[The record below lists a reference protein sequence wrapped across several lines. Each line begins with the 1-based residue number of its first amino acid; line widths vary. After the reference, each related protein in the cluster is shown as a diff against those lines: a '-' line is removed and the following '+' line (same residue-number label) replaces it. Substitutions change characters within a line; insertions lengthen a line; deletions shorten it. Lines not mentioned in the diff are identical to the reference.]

1 MKIPTRQAVEN
12 ADHPSVVRLWVAIGT
27 ALVLAMSSGHVRAHS
42 FDVGFMAPFSGLDAQ
57 QGQQALDGFLLAT
70 RERDGHAFEE
80 SDGHLGGL
88 DSYVI
93 RIDSSRGAEAVRGQL
108 DELFEGDGIVFLT
121 GVSVSETLAAAGV
134 GSDNNQSILVDPVD
148 SAVYRSAASAPESLV
163 TMDDMPFS
171 AAFREAY
178 GYEPDVYAI
187 GGYVAARFIAA
198 AVSAAEGRFSQR
210 DVLHRALARARENL
224 P

>member
-1 MKIPTRQAVEN
+1 MIA
-12 ADHPSVVRLWVAIGT
+12 RLWIACGI
-27 ALVLAMSSGHVRAHS
+27 ALVLATSGGHVRAHS
-42 FDVGFMAPFSGLDAQ
+42 FDVGFMAPLSGPDAH

-108 DELFEGDGIVFLT
+108 DELFDGDGIVFLT
-121 GVSVSETLAAAGV
+121 GVSVPDTLAVAGV
-134 GSDNNQSILVDPVD
+134 VPDDNQSILVDPVG

-163 TMDDMPFS
+163 TMDDIPLS
-171 AAFREAY
+171 TAFREAY

-198 AVSAAEGRFSQR
+198 AVLAAEGSFSQR
-210 DVLHRALARARENL
+210 DVLNRALARARDNL

>member
-1 MKIPTRQAVEN
+1 MIA
-12 ADHPSVVRLWVAIGT
+12 RLWFAFGT
-27 ALVLAMSSGHVRAHS
+27 VLVLATITGHVRAHS
-42 FDVGFMAPFSGLDAQ
+42 FNVGFMAPLSGPNAH

-70 RERDGHAFEE
+70 RERDGHALEE

-108 DELFEGDGIVFLT
+108 DELFDGDGIVFLT
-121 GVSVSETLAAAGV
+121 GVSVPETLSAAGV
-134 GSDNNQSILVDPVD
+134 MPDNHQSILVDPVD
-148 SAVYRSAASAPESLV
+148 SAVYRSAAGALESLV

-171 AAFREAY
+171 AAFREIY
-178 GYEPDVYAI
+178 GYEPDIYAI

-198 AVSAAEGRFSQR
+198 AVSAVEGRFSQR
-210 DVLHRALARARENL
+210 DALHRALVQARDSQVLR
-224 P
+224 PGS

>member
-1 MKIPTRQAVEN
+1 MIT
-12 ADHPSVVRLWVAIGT
+12 RLWIAFGI
-27 ALVLAMSSGHVRAHS
+27 ALVLATSGGHVRAHS
-42 FDVGFMAPFSGLDAQ
+42 FDVGFMAPLSGPDARR
-57 QGQQALDGFLLAT
+57 GQQALDGFLLAT

-88 DSYVI
+88 DSHVI

-108 DELFEGDGIVFLT
+108 DELFDGDGIVFLT
-121 GVSVSETLAAAGV
+121 GVSLPETLAAAGV
-134 GSDNNQSILVDPVD
+134 MPENNQSILVDPVG

-163 TMDDMPFS
+163 TMDEVPFS

-178 GYEPDVYAI
+178 GYEPDIYAI
-187 GGYVAARFIAA
+187 GGYVAARIIAA
-198 AVSAAEGRFSQR
+198 AVSVAEGRFSQR
-210 DVLHRALARARENL
+210 DVLHRALARARDNL

>member
-1 MKIPTRQAVEN
+1 MIA
-12 ADHPSVVRLWVAIGT
+12 RLWIAFGVAV
-27 ALVLAMSSGHVRAHS
+27 VLSAITGQVRAHS
-42 FDVGFMAPFSGLDAQ
+42 FDVGFMAPLSGSDAY
-57 QGQQALDGFLLAT
+57 QGRQALDGFLLAT
-70 RERDGHAFEE
+70 RERDGHTFEE

-108 DELFEGDGIVFLT
+108 DELFDGDGIVFLT
-121 GVSVSETLAAAGV
+121 GVSVPETLAAAGV
-134 GSDNNQSILVDPVD
+134 MPDNDQSILVDPVD
-148 SAVYRSAASAPESLV
+148 SAVYRSAASVPESLV
-163 TMDDMPFS
+163 TMDDVPFS

-178 GYEPDVYAI
+178 GYDPDVYAI

-210 DVLHRALARARENL
+210 DMLYRALAQARDNL
-224 P
+224 S

>member
-1 MKIPTRQAVEN
+1 MI
-12 ADHPSVVRLWVAIGT
+12 VRLWIAFGT
-27 ALVLAMSSGHVRAHS
+27 ALVLATITSHVRAHS
-42 FDVGFMAPFSGLDAQ
+42 FNVGFMAPLSGPSAH

-108 DELFEGDGIVFLT
+108 DGFLEGEGFVFLT
-121 GVSVSETLAAAGV
+121 GVSVLDALAAAGV
-134 GSDNNQSILVDPVD
+134 MLDDSQSILVDPLD
-148 SAVYRSAASAPESLV
+148 SVVYRSAASNPESLV
-163 TMDDMPFS
+163 TMDAVPFS
-171 AAFREAY
+171 VAFREGY
-178 GYEPDVYAI
+178 GYDPDVNAI
-187 GGYVAARFIAA
+187 GGYISARFIDA
-198 AVSAAEGRFSQR
+198 AVSAVEGRFAQR
-210 DVLHRALARARENL
+210 DALHRALAQARKKL

>member
-1 MKIPTRQAVEN
+1 MI
-12 ADHPSVVRLWVAIGT
+12 VRLWIAFAT
-27 ALVLAMSSGHVRAHS
+27 ALVLATVTGHVRAHS
-42 FDVGFMAPFSGLDAQ
+42 FNVGFMAPLAGPSAH
-57 QGQQALDGFLLAT
+57 QGRQALDGFLLAT

-93 RIDSSRGAEAVRGQL
+93 RIDSGGGAEAVRGQL
-108 DELFEGDGIVFLT
+108 DELLRGEELVFLT
-121 GVSVSETLAAAGV
+121 GVSVPETLAAAGV
-134 GSDNNQSILVDPVD
+134 MPDNNQSILVDPLG

-163 TMDDMPFS
+163 TMDGMLFS

-178 GYEPDVYAI
+178 GYDPDVNAI

-210 DVLHRALARARENL
+210 DTLHRAQAQAQAREDL